1 MKVLVESAGDP
12 PPDTEENAQ
21 ETASKCNSM
30 VILPTVTSGVGTFG
44 TGEAVAMES
53 HGMQEQHNDPCN
65 PLSPA
70 HVGKETRN
78 ADGTREGDTRLI
90 LRDRVCN
97 NLTLHGHADATFSES
112 LHTSKKSEAQSSAN
126 PAIMQTPVKTRLMD
140 SVETTTN
147 SENMHDAAEVGASDT
162 VTAAKSALLPKQ
174 LAPISTEAEQQADS
188 DNLDPADIA
197 LLEILEG
204 ASLNSVSV
212 GVGQETLQME
222 TSGLVPTGNNMD
234 ALRPVSTH
242 QAGVSDLST
251 GAKSCTAVAIF
262 DSLISRSAFLISYG
276 DFADELI
283 NLRLRGQSHC
293 WGHFEGR
300 RSTEQS
306 KGRRGRLRI

>member
-1 MKVLVESAGDP
+1 MS
-12 PPDTEENAQ
+12 
-21 ETASKCNSM
+21 
-30 VILPTVTSGVGTFG
+30 
-44 TGEAVAMES
+44 
-53 HGMQEQHNDPCN
+53 
-65 PLSPA
+65 
-70 HVGKETRN
+70 
-78 ADGTREGDTRLI
+78 
-90 LRDRVCN
+90 
-97 NLTLHGHADATFSES
+97 
-112 LHTSKKSEAQSSAN
+112 HTSNKLEAQSSAN

-140 SVETTTN
+140 GVETTTN

-188 DNLDPADIA
+188 DNLDQADIA

-293 WGHFEGR
+293 WGHFEPLESEGR